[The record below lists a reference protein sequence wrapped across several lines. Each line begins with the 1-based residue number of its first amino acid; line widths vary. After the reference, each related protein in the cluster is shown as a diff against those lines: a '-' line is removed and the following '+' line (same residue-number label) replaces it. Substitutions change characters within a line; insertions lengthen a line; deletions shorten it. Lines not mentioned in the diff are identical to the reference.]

1 MQKKLLTSGNIFKRT
16 DGRWNGVVWYMDEQG
31 ERKRRSFSG
40 TSKPEVKAKITEYI
54 AAFNKQLMDAD
65 EAKRTLSDS
74 MGSWLQVFKFPSVER
89 GTYDRLECTAQH
101 QIYPLLG
108 EKVVGNITSADIKA
122 MLNHWMNE
130 GYAYTTVKKVYNILT
145 DYFRYL
151 TQQELISKNPMAAAP
166 MIKKANFLAAQGKE
180 NRPTFE
186 TVTTFSPEEI
196 EKFKAEASRT
206 CGNGERIYQQAAA
219 YTLILN
225 TGLRTGEALG
235 LLNSNIDL
243 EHRVIHLQRGVKEIS
258 RRDGVEATSGRE
270 VAVGKLKTASSKR
283 DVPLN
288 QAAVDAILDLRAE
301 RYFGEDS
308 PLIPDENGS
317 YTRPVN
323 FRKRYYRIL
332 EAAGLERK
340 GLHSLRHTFATT
352 LVNGIKQPGGSI
364 KALSPR
370 QVADLLGHS
379 TSEITELYYVKK
391 TPPGWP
397 GSPPDSSYDP
407 NHPATKSSSDWQTP
421 IRGAETLMLY

>member
-31 ERKRRSFSG
+31 HRKRKSFCGS
-40 TSKPEVKAKITEYI
+40 SKSEVKAKITAYI
-54 AAFNKQLMDAD
+54 AAFNKQLAESD
-65 EAKRTLSDS
+65 EVKKKLTDS
-74 MGSWLQVFKFPSVER
+74 MGSWLRVFKFPSVER
-89 GTYDRLECTAQH
+89 GTYDRLECTARH
-101 QIYPLLG
+101 QIYPLIGDKVLG
-108 EKVVGNITSADIKA
+108 DITSADIKA
-122 MLNHWMNE
+122 VLNHWMSE

-151 TQQELISKNPMAAAP
+151 SQQEFIPRNPMTAAP

-180 NRPTFE
+180 NQPTFE
-186 TVTTFSPEEI
+186 TVTTFSTEEI

-206 CGNGERIYQQAAA
+206 WSSGERIYQQSAA
-219 YTLILN
+219 YILMLN

-235 LLNSNIDL
+235 LLNSDIDL

-258 RRDGVEATSGRE
+258 RRDGTEATSGRE
-270 VAVGKLKTASSKR
+270 VSVGKLKTASSKR

-288 QAAVDAILDLRAE
+288 QAAVDTILDLRAE
-301 RYFGEDS
+301 RYFGEDT
-308 PLIPDENGS
+308 PLIPDENGG

-352 LVNGIKQPGGSI
+352 LVNGVRQTDGSI
-364 KALSPR
+364 KSLSPR

-391 TPPGWP
+391 DTTRLNGITA
-397 GSPPDSSYDP
+397 GFD
-407 NHPATKSSSDWQTP
+407 
-421 IRGAETLMLY
+421 L

>member
-31 ERKRRSFSG
+31 QRKRKSFCGS
-40 TSKPEVKAKITEYI
+40 SKSEVKAKITGYI
-54 AAFNKQLMDAD
+54 AAFNKQLAEAD
-65 EAKRTLSDS
+65 EAKTKLADS
-74 MGSWLQVFKFPSVER
+74 MGSWLRIFKFPSVER

-108 EKVVGNITSADIKA
+108 NKVVGDITSADIKA
-122 MLNHWMNE
+122 VLNHWMSE

-151 TQQELISKNPMAAAP
+151 SQQELIPKNPMTAAP

-180 NRPTFE
+180 NKPTFE
-186 TVTTFSPEEI
+186 TVTTFSTEEI
-196 EKFKAEASRT
+196 ERFKTEASRT
-206 CGNGERIYQQAAA
+206 WGSGERIYQQAAA
-219 YTLILN
+219 YTLMLN

-235 LLNSNIDL
+235 LLNSDIDL
-243 EHRVIHLQRGVKEIS
+243 ERRVIHLQRGVKEIS
-258 RRDGVEATSGRE
+258 RRDGTEATSGRE

-301 RYFGEDS
+301 RYFGENT
-308 PLIPDENGS
+308 PLIPDENGG

-340 GLHSLRHTFATT
+340 GPHPPPHTFATT
-352 LVNGIKQPGGSI
+352 LVNGVRQTDGSI
-364 KALSPR
+364 KSLSPR

-379 TSEITELYYVKK
+379 ISEITELYYVKK
-391 TPPGWP
+391 DTTRLAGITA
-397 GSPPDSSYDP
+397 GF
-407 NHPATKSSSDWQTP
+407 
-421 IRGAETLMLY
+421 EL

>member
-31 ERKRRSFSG
+31 QRKRKSFCGS
-40 TSKPEVKAKITEYI
+40 SKSEVKAKITGYI
-54 AAFNKQLMDAD
+54 AAFNKQLAEAD
-65 EAKRTLSDS
+65 EAKTKLADS
-74 MGSWLQVFKFPSVER
+74 MGSWLRIFKFPSVER

-108 EKVVGNITSADIKA
+108 NKVVGDITSADIKA
-122 MLNHWMNE
+122 VLNHWMSE

-151 TQQELISKNPMAAAP
+151 SQQELIPKNPMTAAP

-180 NRPTFE
+180 NKPTFE
-186 TVTTFSPEEI
+186 TVTTFSTEEI
-196 EKFKAEASRT
+196 ERFKTEASRT
-206 CGNGERIYQQAAA
+206 WGSGERIYQQAAA
-219 YTLILN
+219 YTLMLN

-235 LLNSNIDL
+235 LLNSDIDL
-243 EHRVIHLQRGVKEIS
+243 ERRVIHLQRGVKEIS
-258 RRDGVEATSGRE
+258 RRDGTEATSGRE

-301 RYFGEDS
+301 RYFGENT
-308 PLIPDENGS
+308 PLIPDENGG

-332 EAAGLERK
+332 EAANLERK

-352 LVNGIKQPGGSI
+352 LVNGVRQTDGSI
-364 KALSPR
+364 KSLSPR

-379 TSEITELYYVKK
+379 ISEITELYYVKK
-391 TPPGWP
+391 DTTRLAGITA
-397 GSPPDSSYDP
+397 GF
-407 NHPATKSSSDWQTP
+407 
-421 IRGAETLMLY
+421 EL